1 VAFKGKHHQ
10 LTKKIIGAF
19 FEVYKELGY
28 GFSEKVYENA
38 FLFALKGKG
47 LQAEAQTPVQVYF
60 QGQIVG
66 IYIVDILVEN
76 KVILELKAVQQISD
90 IHEAQLLNY
99 LKATEIEVGLLF
111 NFGPE
116 GTFKR
121 KIYDNVKK
129 GSLSWVEDKQY
140 HR

>member
-1 VAFKGKHHQ
+1 MAFKGKHHQ
-10 LTKKIIGAF
+10 LTRKIIGAF
-19 FEVYKELGY
+19 FDVYKELGY

-38 FLFALKGKG
+38 FLLALEEQG
-47 LQAEAQTPVQVYF
+47 LQAEAQKSVQVYF

-66 IYIVDILVEN
+66 TYIVDILVEN

-99 LKATEIEVGLLF
+99 LKATKIEVGLLF

-116 GTFKR
+116 GTFER
-121 KIYDNVKK
+121 KIYDNNKK
-129 GSLSWVEDKQY
+129 GSLSWIDTGQ
-140 HR
+140 